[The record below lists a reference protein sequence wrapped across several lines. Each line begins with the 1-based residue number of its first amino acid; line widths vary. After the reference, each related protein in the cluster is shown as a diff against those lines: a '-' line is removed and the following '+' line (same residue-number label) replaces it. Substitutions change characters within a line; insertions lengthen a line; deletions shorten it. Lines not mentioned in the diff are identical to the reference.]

1 MEQKIEQKIIISV
14 STWFREDL
22 SDVENNNFFFNYKIN
37 IQNTSNDRVQLTHR
51 YWKIEHLT
59 LGSSVVSGSGVI
71 GEQPILGKNES
82 FEYISGC
89 ELWNPYGRMSGFYTF
104 LNIETNEEFTI
115 EIPSFKMVFLII
127 FGKYSY
133 SNVWIFCAIS
143 SGESDTFS
151 WVFV

>member
-1 MEQKIEQKIIISV
+1 MEQKIEQKIIILV

-22 SDVENNNFFFNYKIN
+22 SDVENSNFFFNYKIN

-104 LNIETNEEFTI
+104 LNTETNEEFTI
-115 EIPSFKMVFLII
+115 EIPSFKMVYPPLL
-127 FGKYSY
+127 
-133 SNVWIFCAIS
+133 N
-143 SGESDTFS
+143 
-151 WVFV
+151 